1 MAINGLKSYGA
12 PPMQPSIDDVAPAPA
27 QSGGRSGV
35 RALADRFMSS
45 GTLFSPVGAVAATT
59 GSAVANSMVREAIS
73 AVRFES
79 AYMTNMVQSMGM
91 RTGGIMSTGGTFGQ
105 AGTLAT
111 GAESAAK
118 GMSALKSGLKAQVG
132 IGAAIGAIMSLATNV
147 HGAVTGKISKGE
159 AAGNVATDTVSS
171 GISAAGG
178 ALVGG
183 LATVALG
190 AVGIAGLPLTIV
202 GIGAG
207 VLGGVV
213 TDGWFRKTKIA
224 ESIHNVV
231 SQAFSK

>member
-1 MAINGLKSYGA
+1 MNGVQSYGA
-12 PPMQPSIDDVAPAPA
+12 PPMQPSVDDPTMAPA
-27 QSGGRSGV
+27 GGKTRGGFK
-35 RALADRFMSS
+35 ALSDKFMSS
-45 GTLFSPVGAVAATT
+45 GTLFSPIGAVAATT
-59 GSAVANSMVREAIS
+59 GSAIANSMVKEAIT
-73 AVRFES
+73 AVQFES
-79 AYMTNMVQSMGM
+79 AYMTNMVQGFTGRSAGVMGV
-91 RTGGIMSTGGTFGQ
+91 GGTFGQ

-111 GAESAAK
+111 GAESVSK
-118 GMSALKSGLKAQVG
+118 GMSALKSGLKAQIG
-132 IGAAIGAIMSLATNV
+132 IGAAVGAVMSLVTNV

-190 AVGIAGLPLTIV
+190 AFGVVGLPLTII

-224 ESIHNVV
+224 ESIHNMV